1 MSAEQTGQRDEVA
14 EALAAF
20 VVEAEPELGAGAVA
34 AAKLILLDSFAVALG
49 ALDHPA
55 TQAAH
60 RYARLFAMAEGCR
73 VWGTALCVTPES
85 AAVVN
90 GVPLRGYDFNDLY
103 MSKSGAHPSDMVPG
117 VIAVGEWKKS
127 TGRDVLHALCVG
139 YEVAL
144 DLCDCIELERKGW
157 DYVNVTSIAA
167 TCAIATLMKLDRRQ
181 LVDALGITVVPHA
194 ASNEIESGELNRRG
208 DLTMWK
214 RFNGSDAVRHAVY
227 ACTLASVGVE
237 GAVRP
242 FEGTCG
248 YFALIDDRPTAR
260 TGLLARLCE
269 RKPLRRVGDVT
280 MKRWPVGSRAQGA
293 IQAALEARNQIAS
306 AADIREV
313 RVFTQKGVHEHLVA
327 RREAPWTPHSR
338 ETADHSL
345 PYIVGAAL
353 LDGVINPGSFEP
365 DVVREPARQAFLRKI
380 KVSVEDALDA
390 APTGQFL
397 ARVELEMEDGR
408 ILHGR
413 ALPPPGHPSQPFGEA
428 DVVAKLEENAKATLG
443 TGGIAR
449 LVAAVRGIEAA
460 AGIGPLVACLGSSTT

>member
-1 MSAEQTGQRDEVA
+1 MSAEQTGLRDEFA

-20 VVEAEPELGAGAVA
+20 VVEADTALEAGAIA

-60 RYARLFAMAEGCR
+60 RYARLFPVAEGCR
-73 VWGTALCVTPES
+73 VWGTALRVAPQT

-103 MSKSGAHPSDMVPG
+103 MSRSGAHPSDMVPG
-117 VIAVGEWKKS
+117 VIAVAEWKRAS
-127 TGRDVLHALCVG
+127 GRDVLHALCVG

-144 DLCDCIELERKGW
+144 HLCDCVDLERKGW
-157 DYVNVTSIAA
+157 DYVNVTAIAA

-181 LVDALGITVVPHA
+181 LGDALGITVVPHA
-194 ASNEIESGELNRRG
+194 ASNEIESGELNRHG

-242 FEGTCG
+242 FEGKCG
-248 YFALIDDRPTAR
+248 YFALIDDRPEAR
-260 TGLLARLCE
+260 TALLARLRE
-269 RKPLRRVGDVT
+269 RKPLRRIRDVT

-293 IQAALEARNQIAS
+293 IQAALEARKQIAS
-306 AADIREV
+306 AADIREA
-313 RVFTQKGVHEHLVA
+313 RVYTQTGVYEHLVA

-353 LDGVINPGSFEP
+353 LDGVIDPGSFEP
-365 DVVREPARQAFLRKI
+365 SVVRDPARLAFLQRI
-380 KVSVEDALDA
+380 KVAVEEALNA

-397 ARVELEMEDGR
+397 ARLEIDTADGR
-408 ILHGR
+408 LVHGR
-413 ALPPPGHPSQPFGEA
+413 ALPPPGHPSQPFGES
-428 DVVAKLEENAKATLG
+428 DVIAKLEENAKAALG
-443 TGGIAR
+443 ASGIAR
-449 LVAAVRGIEAA
+449 LVAAVRGIESAVTIDA
-460 AGIGPLVACLGSSTT
+460 LATCLCA